1 MILLKNFFTPLSLSL
16 LLTLLACQKKAEQE
30 VQAQQEGS
38 IAAQEDAGS
47 APHTESM
54 MEAEQGAPLVTIRVP
69 DDAEMQSIL
78 QTEQA
83 IMANP
88 LSDSLRRE
96 LGRKAIDAASRTIW
110 TVGTGR
116 VADPS
121 SAVALST
128 AERAAWAD
136 GNRWA
141 AYLIEWQK
149 NNFSTPFGNVQ
160 AQVPGSVIERK
171 SIGDSLCVAL
181 VKTALP

>member
-1 MILLKNFFTPLSLSL
+1 MSENNMIVRKICL
-16 LLTLLACQKKAEQE
+16 LLLPLMLFNSFMACQKKAEQE

-38 IAAQEDAGS
+38 LAPREDAG
-47 APHTESM
+47 P
-54 MEAEQGAPLVTIRVP
+54 PLVSARVP
-69 DDAEMQSIL
+69 DDAEMQAIL
-78 QTEQA
+78 QTQQA

-88 LSDSLRRE
+88 FSDSLRRE
-96 LGRKAIDAASRTIW
+96 LGRKAIDAASSVIW

-121 SAVALST
+121 SAVALSN

-149 NNFSTPFGNVQ
+149 NSYSAPFGSVQ
-160 AQVPGSVIERK
+160 AQVPGSMIERK
-171 SIGDSLCVAL
+171 SMSDSLCVAL
-181 VKTALP
+181 VKTGLP